1 MASKQ
6 EVVRQCQEYVHK
18 FYPSL
23 LELLA
28 TNLGKEGWNF
38 GSARGIAPVLVV
50 ASQTGRLAPK
60 EEEATAVWAA
70 DKCRFSL
77 HGLPNFLLALDL
89 DHMPGTS
96 KESQKTNIDS
106 VWENAGSRGVGPL
119 CLHLQ
124 AVQGQARG

>member
-6 EVVRQCQEYVHK
+6 EVVRQCQEYVHQ

-23 LELLA
+23 LELVA
-28 TNLGKEGWNF
+28 TNLGNEGWDF

-89 DHMPGTS
+89 DLDHMPATS

-106 VWENAGSRGVGPL
+106 VWENAGSRGV
-119 CLHLQ
+119 
-124 AVQGQARG
+124 